1 MADEEHEGASVK
13 EILVEACR
21 RNNTDLLTECLEGK
35 SDAEITKLLNETTTV
50 MGNHLYHEAASR
62 GN

>member
-1 MADEEHEGASVK
+1 MG

-21 RNNTDLLTECLEGK
+21 RNNTELLMETIDGLEGK
-35 SDAEITKLLNETTTV
+35 DEKDIAKLLNETTTV

-62 GN
+62 GNCA